1 MPLPAIAAG
10 RIAAAIGIKGAIII
24 ALALAAAFLWWNN
37 GRLRDN
43 LHEVREERDLAIT
56 ALTAER
62 RANEGDAKRQA
73 ERETRSTQSREA
85 MRRAEDQNPDAARA
99 AAGPV
104 SRAAAERL
112 RR

>member
-1 MPLPAIAAG
+1 MLGNVFAPLAMKV
-10 RIAAAIGIKGAIII
+10 AAAIGL
-24 ALALAAAFLWWNN
+24 ALALACAVLWWRLDATA
-37 GRLRDN
+37 GKLRD
-43 LHEVREERDLAIT
+43 VRAERDLAIT

-62 RANEGDAKRQA
+62 RANEADAKRQA
-73 ERETRSTQSREA
+73 EREARSNQSREA
-85 MRRAEDQNPDAARA
+85 MRHAEDQNPDAARA

>member
-1 MPLPAIAAG
+1 MLGNLFAPLAMKIAGGLIAALL
-10 RIAAAIGIKGAIII
+10 
-24 ALALAAAFLWWNN
+24 LAVAFLWWNN

-43 LHEVREERDLAIT
+43 LHDVREERDLAIT

-62 RANEGDAKRQA
+62 RANEADAKRQA
-73 ERETRSTQSREA
+73 EREARSTQSREA

-99 AAGPV
+99 PAGPV

>member
-1 MPLPAIAAG
+1 MPFNPFSALTSKIFGAA
-10 RIAAAIGIKGAIII
+10 
-24 ALALAAAFLWWNN
+24 ALALLLAVAFLWWNN
-37 GRLRDN
+37 GHLRDS
-43 LHEVREERDLAIT
+43 LHKVREERDLAIT

-62 RANEGDAKRQA
+62 RANEADAKRQA
-73 ERETRSTQSREA
+73 EREARTTQSREA

-99 AAGPV
+99 PAGPV